1 MISNY
6 SELRVAVVS
15 ILQRADLTADVPNMI
30 QLAESQINQRL
41 ESRFL
46 EKIGSITTTTG
57 VETVA
62 APSDLMSVKNVK
74 ITSVSP
80 YEEIEVTTPD
90 SYRKRSENGQTGQPT
105 LSTAIG
111 LNFYFNPV
119 PDADYTVSIVY
130 QGRIIALSDANPTN
144 DILTVFPDVYL
155 YGALANAAPYINDN
169 RIPVW
174 RDLFMSAIDGANKS
188 DWNQGANAVLRTE
201 VPASLDRQS
210 FNILRG

>member
-1 MISNY
+1 MITNY
-6 SELRVAVVS
+6 SDLRAAVVS
-15 ILQRADLTADVPNMI
+15 ILQRADLTANVPDMI

-46 EKIGSITTTTG
+46 EKIGSITTSIG
-57 VETVA
+57 VETVTS
-62 APSDLMSVKNVK
+62 PSDLMSVKNVK
-74 ITSVSP
+74 ITSISP

-90 SYRKRSENGQTGQPT
+90 NYRKRSENRQRGQPT
-105 LSTAIG
+105 LSTVVG
-111 LNFYFNPV
+111 SSFYFHPL
-119 PDADYTVSIVY
+119 PDAVYTVSIIY
-130 QGRIIALSDANPTN
+130 QGRIVALSDSNTTN

-155 YGALANAAPYINDN
+155 YGALANAAPYINDA

>member
-46 EKIGSITTTTG
+46 EKIGSITTSIG
-57 VETVA
+57 VETVS
-62 APSDLMSVKNVK
+62 APADLLSVKNVK
-74 ITSVSP
+74 LTSVTP
-80 YEEIEVTTPD
+80 YEDIEVTTPD
-90 SYRKRSENGQTGQPT
+90 SYRKRSEDRNTARPS
-105 LSTAIG
+105 LCTAIG
-111 LNFYFNPV
+111 TSFYFHPL
-119 PDADYTVSIVY
+119 PDAAYTVSIVY
-130 QGRIIALSDANPTN
+130 QGRITALSDSSTTN
-144 DILTVFPDVYL
+144 NILTFFPDVYL
-155 YGALANAAPYINDN
+155 YGTLANAAPYINDP

-174 RDLFMSAIDGANKS
+174 RDLFMSALDGANKS

-201 VPASLDRQS
+201 IPSALNQLSY
-210 FNILRG
+210 NIYRG